1 VTTPYVGAEVLYDT
15 RYDAWSQQRYE
26 VGIEIL
32 LSDRWRLE
40 PHYLRQDDHRS
51 QPAHVNA
58 FGLILKHHR

>member
-40 PHYLRQDDHRS
+40 PHYLRQDDQRS

-58 FGLILKHHR
+58 FGLILKHHH

>member
-1 VTTPYVGAEVLYDT
+1 VTPPTWAPRCFYDT
-15 RYDAWSQQRYE
+15 RYDAWSQQRYQ
-26 VGIEIL
+26 VGVEIV